1 MKRYKYLKNRF
12 LIEHTITNI
21 FAIIIMFFS
30 VYHILKGN
38 LPILMTLAL
47 ISSLYSAINNFMYK
61 VNTEIIVIG
70 KGEISFESY
79 NKKDRYSIEKI
90 KQIKLKEYP
99 TNGKIYVR
107 LTDENNKL
115 HRYWVHTRSF
125 KNGKELFKELMYVEF
140 RKHPETLKAR
150 SRAEKFSK
158 LI

>member
-21 FAIIIMFFS
+21 FALIIIFFS

-47 ISSLYSAINNFMYK
+47 ISSLYSVINNFIYK
-61 VNTEIIVIG
+61 VNTETIIIG
-70 KGEISFESY
+70 KDEIAFESY
-79 NKKDRYSIEKI
+79 NKKDNYRIEEI

-107 LTDENNKL
+107 LTDKNNTL
-115 HRYWVHTRSF
+115 HRYWIHTRSF
-125 KNGKELFKELMYVEF
+125 ENGKELFKELMYVEF
-140 RKHPETLKAR
+140 HKHPNTLKAK
-150 SRAEKFSK
+150 SRAESFSK
-158 LI
+158 TI